1 MSDKTKTFVKGAAIL
16 GIIGVI
22 CKVIGAI
29 FRIPLANIID
39 TQGMAYYQ
47 IVYPIYA
54 LILVISTA
62 GLPAAIA
69 KMVSER
75 RAVEDY
81 KGAKEV
87 FLVSLKLLV
96 IIGVASTALMLA
108 ISNPLARVLGLPDAS
123 VAFMAIAPA
132 LFFVAIISSFR
143 GYFQG
148 MQMMAPTGFSQLVE
162 QLIKLLAGLWMAK
175 MMLPKGPQY
184 GGAGALVG
192 VSLSEVLA
200 LILLL
205 IIYFVKKPALSTE
218 VSKTILPSMEE
229 TRKELLKKLLVIAIP
244 VTLGACIMPIV
255 MSIDSAVVVRGLMS
269 IGFAREA
276 AADKFAL
283 LTGFVNP
290 LINMPAVL
298 SLALAMSL
306 VPAISF
312 FNAKGLKDQLR
323 SQSALGF
330 KIALL
335 VGLPCAAGFS
345 ILAKPIISLL
355 YRNLEGA
362 MLDETATLLVIM
374 SIGVLVLTMVQTM
387 TGILQG
393 LGRVLIPVRNLAIG
407 AVVKI
412 VLSVVLI
419 RIPDINVKGAAFGTV
434 ACYAIAAILNVISV
448 VKHTKMKLDLS
459 GQFLKPLFCTGLM
472 VGVVWILLPTFV
484 DFVGDS
490 LATLGVIAVGGV
502 VYVAALITTQT
513 ISKDEIAMIRG
524 KASE

>member
-184 GGAGALVG
+184 GGAGALLG

-200 LILLL
+200 LMLLL
-205 IIYFVKKPALSTE
+205 IIYFAKKPALSTE
-218 VSKTILPSMEE
+218 VSKTIPPSMEE

-312 FNAKGLKDQLR
+312 FNAKGLKDQLQ

-335 VGLPCAAGFS
+335 VG
-345 ILAKPIISLL
+345 
-355 YRNLEGA
+355 
-362 MLDETATLLVIM
+362 
-374 SIGVLVLTMVQTM
+374 
-387 TGILQG
+387 
-393 LGRVLIPVRNLAIG
+393 
-407 AVVKI
+407 
-412 VLSVVLI
+412 
-419 RIPDINVKGAAFGTV
+419 
-434 ACYAIAAILNVISV
+434 
-448 VKHTKMKLDLS
+448 
-459 GQFLKPLFCTGLM
+459 
-472 VGVVWILLPTFV
+472 
-484 DFVGDS
+484 
-490 LATLGVIAVGGV
+490 IAVCSR
-502 VYVAALITTQT
+502 L
-513 ISKDEIAMIRG
+513 
-524 KASE
+524 